1 MRRAA
6 TVSVA
11 LAVAL
16 IGCAAPDPHDPDILA
31 GQRLEVGDQRLI
43 GHAPAVADGPSF
55 GVVGVR
61 CEPLGFPVQILEPDR
76 DPATARRELAF
87 AARFNRA
94 MIAQPYYTA
103 ARCETFGSD
112 GQWGLGLAVDEG
124 EGPAPLPAAE
134 PFDRIFGF
142 PAP

>member
-1 MRRAA
+1 MRAA
-6 TVSVA
+6 AMSAA

-16 IGCAAPDPHDPDILA
+16 VGCADPDPHHPDILA

-43 GHAPAVADGPSF
+43 GHSPAVTDGPSF

-61 CEPLGFPVQILEPDR
+61 CETLGFPIQLLEPSP

-87 AARFNRA
+87 ASSFNRA

-103 ARCETFGSD
+103 AECEPFGTAD
-112 GQWGLGLAVDEG
+112 AWGLGLAVDEVAR
-124 EGPAPLPAAE
+124 PAQLPATE
-134 PFDRIFGF
+134 TFEQIFGF